1 MCLGQGWGIN
11 GVRGPAGGRER
22 LPGAPVGFPSP
33 GQRETLLQRGS
44 LCVDALITSPTSPPL
59 SRPPLEEAL
68 LRTPSSTKRLPVGP
82 QSRQSGS
89 CSPQRPVDRAG
100 GKRRFQTPK
109 PGVAVGCG
117 DEEEGSGETRREGA
131 RAGRA
136 GASGRGVKCA
146 ISGCAVVPDSLPS
159 ARGCLM
165 LEYARDSPSHRYT
178 RAHTRTLTHAHAP
191 LFADR
196 APVAPK

>member
-11 GVRGPAGGRER
+11 GLQGPAGGWER

-59 SRPPLEEAL
+59 SRPPLKEAL
-68 LRTPSSTKRLPVGP
+68 LQTPSRTKRLPVGP

-89 CSPQRPVDRAG
+89 CSPQRPVNRAG

-109 PGVAVGCG
+109 PAVAVGRG
-117 DEEEGSGETRREGA
+117 EEEEGSGETRGRVRGLAA
-131 RAGRA
+131 RAPA
-136 GASGRGVKCA
+136 GEGLSVR
-146 ISGCAVVPDSLPS
+146 SAVVPSFRILFPP
-159 ARGCLM
+159 RG
-165 LEYARDSPSHRYT
+165 A
-178 RAHTRTLTHAHAP
+178 
-191 LFADR
+191 
-196 APVAPK
+196 V